1 MKAKLLD
8 QVGRQVG
15 EVELADDVF
24 GARPRSDLVHA
35 CVVAQ
40 LAARRAGS
48 AKAKTRGE
56 ARGGGRKPYRQKGTG
71 HSRQGSIRSPQWRGG
86 GVAFG
91 PTPRNFGKNI
101 PRKVRRAAFRSVLSD
116 KARNGRLRIID
127 RLQFDE
133 YRTKG
138 VVEMLADMD
147 LLDAKVLF
155 VIDEKNEE
163 FVKSAANVATV
174 NVRHAGNASIY
185 EVVNADELVITEA
198 AAKALERKLAE

>member
-1 MKAKLLD
+1 M
-8 QVGRQVG
+8 GRETG

-24 GARPRSDLVHA
+24 GVRPRSDLVHA
-35 CVVAQ
+35 CVVSQ

-48 AKAKTRGE
+48 AKTKTRAE

-91 PTPRNFGKNI
+91 PAPRKFGKNI
-101 PRKVRRAAFRSVLSD
+101 PRKVRRAAFKSALSD
-116 KARNGRLRIID
+116 KVRDGRLRIID

-138 VVEMLADMD
+138 VVEILADME

-155 VIDEKNEE
+155 VMDEKNEK
-163 FVKSAANVATV
+163 FVRSAANVPTV
-174 NVRHAGNASIY
+174 TVRHAGNVSIY
-185 EVVNADELVITEA
+185 EVVDADELVLTEA
-198 AAKALERKLAE
+198 AAKALERKLVE